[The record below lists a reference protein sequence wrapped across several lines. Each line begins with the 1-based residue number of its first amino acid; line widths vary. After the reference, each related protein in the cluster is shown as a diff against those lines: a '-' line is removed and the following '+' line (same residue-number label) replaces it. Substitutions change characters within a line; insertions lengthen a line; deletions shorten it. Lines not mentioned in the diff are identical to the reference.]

1 MSNKIRSSV
10 LPAVFT
16 VVCLLAVI
24 MPANAVIQIIDPDGD
39 GSTNVFDNLGM
50 IEFTG
55 SYASPWYP
63 DDSGVGISV
72 GHYDVNS
79 ICEPA
84 PTLACGVGELL
95 VNDGDD
101 IRNQGTNNY
110 IGKNIDSSGK
120 VTLEES
126 RVVLEPGLW
135 SNGTSLRRPVWNRR
149 SHCFRWR

>member
-1 MSNKIRSSV
+1 MSGSWRRNMSKNIRSIF
-10 LPAVFT
+10 LPVVFT

-50 IEFTG
+50 IEFAG
-55 SYASPWYP
+55 FYASTWYP
-63 DDSGVGISV
+63 DGSGVGISV

-84 PTLACGVGELL
+84 SILACGVGELL

-101 IRNQGTNNY
+101 IRNQVTNNY

-120 VTLEES
+120 VT
-126 RVVLEPGLW
+126 
-135 SNGTSLRRPVWNRR
+135 
-149 SHCFRWR
+149 WRKDCISPAPSIFAAS